1 MLWQHFTRGMESE
14 GAHHGPLSLLLV
26 LLSGSTSWCPDC
38 SFTWPLLRIAVFI
51 QLAILKNEIT
61 QQRIYHL
68 VVLAAPDLS
77 LIWWCQRTSWLP
89 TYTRSD
95 RFPRLRVL
103 LHGYAPL
110 YTQSFP
116 GLWHHSVRFGPQ
128 GSNGVMGIT
137 LLLLLLWVVKFFVSD
152 LGIFCLPSA
161 STEHGGLTY

>member
-77 LIWWCQRTSWLP
+77 LIWWCQRTSLLP